1 RPRDRRGVRRTRRRV
16 TVGGDG
22 GGIDA
27 PCWPCRTTGAVG
39 LVVVAMFL
47 AGMAVGGVLSHDS
60 QLEQLSPQEARTAIS
75 FLNGVPPTT
84 R

>member
-1 RPRDRRGVRRTRRRV
+1 MNSHDWELLDKQLYGFSSRPPQKG
-16 TVGGDG
+16 
-22 GGIDA
+22 
-27 PCWPCRTTGAVG
+27 GAVG

-60 QLEQLSPQEARTAIS
+60 NEQLSPQEARTAIS